1 MMISSNVS
9 KRTYKIYK
17 QILSD
22 WQLYLIFLPVLI
34 YFIVYKYVPMYGV
47 QLAFKKFSNRLGIL
61 GSPWVGFDNFK
72 RFLSGVTFPMVIKNT
87 VGINFYSLLVGFPM
101 PILLALMLNEV
112 TNMKFKKV
120 TQTVTY
126 APHFISTVV
135 MCGMITL
142 FLSPTTGFIN
152 KIIELLG
159 GEAVQFMYE
168 EEYFKTIY
176 VFSGVWQSTGWG
188 SIIYLSALSSVSSEL
203 HEAATIDGATILQ
216 KILHINLPFL
226 LPTISIMLI
235 MQCGSI
241 MNVGFEKVYLLMND
255 LNRSSAEV
263 ISTYTYKVGLIQ
275 SDFSYSTAIGLFNSC
290 INLVFLMIVNKVTDK
305 LSNTSLF

>member
-1 MMISSNVS
+1 MISSNVS

-87 VGINFYSLLVGFPM
+87 VGINLYSLLVGFPT